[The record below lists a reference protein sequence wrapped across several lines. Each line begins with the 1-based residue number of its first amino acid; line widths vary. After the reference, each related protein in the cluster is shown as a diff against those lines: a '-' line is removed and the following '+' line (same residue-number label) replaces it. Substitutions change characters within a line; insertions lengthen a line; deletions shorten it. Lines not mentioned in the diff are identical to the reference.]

1 MDECEDGK
9 DRLADSPVP
18 KKAQNPAP
26 VKCEHCGGEIKP
38 YKNSKGTVSVERHC
52 KASIERFG
60 KQLCLHCIEGLKE
73 KEG

>member
-1 MDECEDGK
+1 
-9 DRLADSPVP
+9 
-18 KKAQNPAP
+18 
-26 VKCEHCGGEIKP
+26 
-38 YKNSKGTVSVERHC
+38 VSVERHC